1 LVVLFETECS
11 MTSAWSGLMVL
22 TVARVAVLTVA
33 TALVMMPPEVS
44 AQTPPPAAP
53 PPSTQ
58 PVTAGWQDGFFVQSG
73 NGDYRLVLGVTA
85 QSDGRFSLD
94 DPLPIT
100 NTFTIRKVR
109 PTLSGRVA
117 KYFDFKV
124 MPDFG
129 SGVAVILDAYFD
141 IRFSPKLRVRTGKDK
156 TPVGY
161 ELLQGDAFLMFP
173 ERSLASSLVP
183 NRDVGIQVQG
193 DLSPRLFYA
202 AGIFNG
208 VLDGFNSV
216 TDIDSNNRKD
226 FAGRVVWQPFRSAKT
241 PAALHGLGVQIGG
254 STGQQAGALLPAF
267 RTSVG
272 QIYYAYAATA
282 SANGSRRRISPAV
295 FYYYKSFGAF
305 AEYMRSTQAV
315 ARFGNAADVTNQG
328 WDVTGSLV
336 LTGEPASDRGV
347 RPQNGFDPANGHWGA
362 LQLVARYSAL
372 TVDRGAFDG
381 GFAAVTASRQA
392 KSFTLGVN
400 WYPVAFIKYYA
411 TFERTSF
418 DGGNASRPTENVILF
433 RAQVAF

>member
-1 LVVLFETECS
+1 MNST
-11 MTSAWSGLMVL
+11 WI
-22 TVARVAVLTVA
+22 RVAVLTVA
-33 TALVMMPPEVS
+33 LAIPAAVF
-44 AQTPPPAAP
+44 AQTPPA
-53 PPSTQ
+53 
-58 PVTAGWQDGFFVQSG
+58 TAGWQDGFFVQSG

-117 KYFDFKV
+117 RYFDFKV

-129 SGVAVILDAYFD
+129 SGAAVILDAYFD
-141 IRFSPKLRVRTGKDK
+141 IRFSPKLRVRAGKDK

-208 VLDGFNSV
+208 VLDGVNSV

-226 FAGRVVWQPFRSAKT
+226 LAGRVVWQPFRSAKT
-241 PAALHGLGVQIGG
+241 PAAALHGLGVQIGG

-282 SANGSRRRISPAV
+282 SANGTRRRISPAV

-315 ARFGNAADVTNQG
+315 ARSGNAADVTNQG

-336 LTGEPASDRGV
+336 LTGEPASDRGI
-347 RPQNGFDPANGHWGA
+347 RPEHGFDPANGHWGA
-362 LQLVARYSAL
+362 LQLVARYSVL
-372 TVDRGAFDG
+372 TVDEEAFDR
-381 GFAAVTASRQA
+381 GFAAATASREA

-411 TFERTSF
+411 TFERTAF
-418 DGGNASRPTENVILF
+418 DGGNGSRPTENVILF